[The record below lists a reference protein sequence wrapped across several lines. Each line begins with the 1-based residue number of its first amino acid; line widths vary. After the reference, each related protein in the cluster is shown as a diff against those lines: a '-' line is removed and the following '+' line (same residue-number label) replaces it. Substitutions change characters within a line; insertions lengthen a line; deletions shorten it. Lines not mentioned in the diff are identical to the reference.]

1 MFFRFEAMALPAET
15 EAQRQEK
22 ILAVKD
28 IYNKLGVD
36 ADAREEVARLT
47 TLAMDAAL
55 KVNINHVRMEML
67 RRFADSLVARAK

>member
-1 MFFRFEAMALPAET
+1 MR
-15 EAQRQEK
+15 
-22 ILAVKD
+22 VGD
-28 IYNKLGVD
+28 IIVIGLGVD

-55 KVNINHVRMEML
+55 KVNVSGVRMEML

>member
-1 MFFRFEAMALPAET
+1 VDT
-15 EAQRQEK
+15 EEQRAAR

-28 IYNKLGVD
+28 IYNRLGVD

-55 KVNINHVRMEML
+55 KVNVSGVRMEML
-67 RRFADSLVARAK
+67 RRFADSLVSRAK